1 VEKNQYNLCLE
12 VFKRFE
18 QAGILPQVIMIGG
31 WCVIFYEKY
40 FKKSEGLKDF
50 VLRTRDIDF
59 LIANPLKLKGKINVP
74 DLLKDLG
81 FVVSYQGRRGYMKLT
96 HEDLLLEFLVPEK
109 GRGVDGPVALPA
121 LGMNAVALRF
131 LNFLTDNTIQVKVE
145 GCVLTL
151 PHPAN
156 FALHKLIIAQRRIKE
171 DKAFKD
177 NQAAVSVLKTLV
189 ANGQL
194 ESIRKVF
201 SEIPSKWQKKIIT
214 GLKAIDE
221 AGILNLITS
230 KD

>member
-1 VEKNQYNLCLE
+1 MEKNQYNLCLE

-18 QAGILPQVIMIGG
+18 KVGVLSQVIMIGS

-40 FKKSEGLKDF
+40 FKNSEGLKDF

-59 LIANPLKLKGKINVP
+59 LIANPVKLKGKINLP

-81 FVVSYQGRRGYMKLT
+81 FVVSYQGRKGYMKLT

-131 LNFLTDNTIQVKVE
+131 LNFLTYNTIQVKVD

-156 FALHKLIIAQRRIKE
+156 FALHKLIVAQRRIKE
-171 DKAFKD
+171 DKALKD
-177 NQAAVSVLKTLV
+177 NQAAISVLKTLI
-189 ANGQL
+189 ANGQS
-194 ESIRKVF
+194 ESIRKAF
-201 SEIPSKWQKKIIT
+201 SEVPSKWQKKIIA
-214 GLKAIDE
+214 GLKAVDE
-221 AGILNLITS
+221 SEMLNLF
-230 KD
+230 